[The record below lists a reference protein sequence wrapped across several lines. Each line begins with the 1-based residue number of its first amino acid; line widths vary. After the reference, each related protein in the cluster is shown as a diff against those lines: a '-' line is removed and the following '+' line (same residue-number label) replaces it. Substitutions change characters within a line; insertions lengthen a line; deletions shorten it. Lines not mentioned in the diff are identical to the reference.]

1 MLRCTGK
8 VAPVVI
14 SGNKELS
21 QIDRASTAHTIRR
34 RTIRYDIVYL
44 TCGKKLTCSQISP
57 PHEVIYSNSV
67 TFKSGLEVTQDHW
80 KWHHSIDHIRVPICL
95 PLQLCLYLLPLQR
108 YSASNI
114 GVILKSGLGVVKGI
128 ENSTDQYSM
137 YDFISVCHCNY
148 CSILHHFRVIWVQN
162 TVTLKS
168 SSWVTEGH
176 WKWHHSIDHIRVPI
190 CLPLQLWPY
199 LVLFLK

>member
-1 MLRCTGK
+1 VIGTLAFDGWVVAFGFGTVRRDLGGLRPTYAMLRCTGK

-80 KWHHSIDHIRVPICL
+80 KWHHSIDHIRVPI
-95 PLQLCLYLLPLQR
+95 
-108 YSASNI
+108 
-114 GVILKSGLGVVKGI
+114 
-128 ENSTDQYSM
+128 
-137 YDFISVCHCNY
+137 SV
-148 CSILHHFRVIWVQN
+148 
-162 TVTLKS
+162 
-168 SSWVTEGH
+168 
-176 WKWHHSIDHIRVPI
+176 P
-190 CLPLQLWPY
+190 
-199 LVLFLK
+199 